1 MQVHHRHSTV
11 HPGQVTG
18 YAVSLPNHITKDG
31 EPIWYSGGKLA
42 ADLTL
47 PKLRSRW
54 ADRRTHDPLAG
65 SAALPSHAIRAV
77 LRTTV
82 AEAASQATG
91 EADFFARLRTCGLLV
106 RERYSDLNPGQVTGY
121 AVALPGCTGPDG
133 TPRWY
138 GGGGLLDTLTLPR
151 LRNAWAEPHR
161 TAEYCRTPR
170 FTDPECAEIY
180 RHAARQAAAATEHLR
195 RCTPTTP
202 ITARTPAWAT
212 ADALHAAASA
222 LHSPILRCAAAGYD
236 RAARAPYGRIPRRSQ
251 QGDQLRTAARLLA
264 MTGATA
270 GDLTGQVGVLVANL
284 IELADAVAALR
295 QAQAHAAQATA
306 ARGAAAHLHAA
317 LAQPRGRMPHF
328 GQAHTRPAQEPT
340 SPGRA
345 QADFPVPLAEA
356 LQTATQDAANRRSRP
371 RTRQPPT
378 RARPAR

>member
-1 MQVHHRHSTV
+1 
-11 HPGQVTG
+11 
-18 YAVSLPNHITKDG
+18 
-31 EPIWYSGGKLA
+31 
-42 ADLTL
+42 
-47 PKLRSRW
+47 
-54 ADRRTHDPLAG
+54 
-65 SAALPSHAIRAV
+65 V

-91 EADFFARLRTCGLLV
+91 EADFLARLRTCGLLV

>member
-1 MQVHHRHSTV
+1 QHSPPRPGDRVRRQPPASHHQGRRAHLVQRRETRGR
-11 HPGQVTG
+11 P
-18 YAVSLPNHITKDG
+18 SLC
-31 EPIWYSGGKLA
+31 
-42 ADLTL
+42 
-47 PKLRSRW
+47 RSYG
-54 ADRRTHDPLAG
+54 P
-65 SAALPSHAIRAV
+65 
-77 LRTTV
+77 
-82 AEAASQATG
+82 
-91 EADFFARLRTCGLLV
+91 ARLRPCGLLV

-270 GDLTGQVGVLVANL
+270 
-284 IELADAVAALR
+284 
-295 QAQAHAAQATA
+295 
-306 ARGAAAHLHAA
+306 
-317 LAQPRGRMPHF
+317 
-328 GQAHTRPAQEPT
+328 
-340 SPGRA
+340 
-345 QADFPVPLAEA
+345 
-356 LQTATQDAANRRSRP
+356 
-371 RTRQPPT
+371 
-378 RARPAR
+378 